1 MTRIVHLSDLHFG
14 RERPELLRPL
24 IETLNRLAPDLVAI
38 SGDLTQRARTGQ
50 YRAART
56 FIAALSAPVVCV
68 PGNHDTPLHDP
79 FERLFDPFA
88 RYRRYVSENLE
99 PSWAG
104 ETMAVHGI
112 NTVNPLFWQRGYIR
126 HTALTRL
133 CRAIGEAEDRL
144 QIVMGHHPLEH
155 LPDSGKQL
163 AKGAARALSALS
175 DCGADV
181 VLSGHL
187 HTWRAVPFQTHGSLL
202 LVQAGTGL
210 STRLRDEPN
219 DFNLLSGTR
228 ARLAVER
235 YAASADGAGFD
246 RIAEA
251 AFAKTDGTWRAM
263 EISAVDAAGSR

>member
-24 IETLNRLAPDLVAI
+24 IETLNTLAPDVVAI
-38 SGDLTQRARTGQ
+38 SGDLTQRARSGQ

-88 RYRRYVSENLE
+88 RFRRYIAENLE
-99 PSWAG
+99 PSWTG
-104 ETMAVHGI
+104 ETMAIHGV

-126 HTALTRL
+126 RTALTRL
-133 CRAIGEAEDRL
+133 CRAIGDDGGRL

-163 AKGAARALSALS
+163 ARGAARALAALA

-181 VLSGHL
+181 ILSGHL

-210 STRLRDEPN
+210 STRQRNEPN
-219 DFNLLSGTR
+219 DFNLLSGNR
-228 ARLAVER
+228 ARLVVKR
-235 YAASADGAGFD
+235 YAATEDGTGFD
-246 RIAEA
+246 RIGEA
-251 AFAKTDGTWRAM
+251 TFSKTDGAWRAA
-263 EISAVDAAGSR
+263 EPVNGTKIR